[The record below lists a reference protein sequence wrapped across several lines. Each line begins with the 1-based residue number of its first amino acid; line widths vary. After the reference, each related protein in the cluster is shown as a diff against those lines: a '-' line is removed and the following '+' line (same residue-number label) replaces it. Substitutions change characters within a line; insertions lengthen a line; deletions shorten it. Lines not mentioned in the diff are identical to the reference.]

1 MGFVCSNV
9 GNQIYFEMVY
19 THIYFSSDLIAT
31 YESWCRALKWTHFNW
46 CFWLIRNQVVN
57 LYQFLDRCPAVF
69 LKNQSRQSSL
79 IFTDRMVS
87 ACPPLLNELFW
98 RLLHLNCPKVSFLII
113 WAVFTTHGAIW
124 FSSWYQGSHG
134 IHTICNTLNI
144 SLYRKYVSPQ
154 GAGRNPPSSS
164 LDREYSPY
172 WGL

>member
-1 MGFVCSNV
+1 MWEIKFILKWC
-9 GNQIYFEMVY
+9 I
-19 THIYFSSDLIAT
+19 HIYFSSDLIAT

-113 WAVFTTHGAIW
+113 WAVFYH
-124 FSSWYQGSHG
+124 SW
-134 IHTICNTLNI
+134 CNLIFFLVPGEPWYTYNLQHPEYI
-144 SLYRKYVSPQ
+144 LRKYVSPQ